1 MNVLLQSLERD
12 GVVTRPAEA
21 PVGKTLPTKLTPLG
35 RRQLA
40 KATVAVKEVE
50 NRMLAGFDATSQ
62 QEVRRILSRVVASL
76 D

>member
-35 RRQLA
+35 RCRLA
-40 KATVAVKEVE
+40 KATLAVKAVE
-50 NRMLAGFDATSQ
+50 NRMLSGLDAASQ
-62 QEVRRILSRVVASL
+62 QEARRILSSVAAPL
-76 D
+76 G